1 MNENVKMGAN
11 RHLEIDIAAV
21 VYKQETNVKCL
32 KCSVCFLNTR
42 LFCQPRCSV
51 KNKVSKDTAHN
62 KLLLGF
68 KYCVL
73 ITILNTW

>member
-1 MNENVKMGAN
+1 MNENVKNGES

-21 VYKQETNVKCL
+21 VYKQETNGKCL
-32 KCSVCFLNTR
+32 KCSVC
-42 LFCQPRCSV
+42 SA

-68 KYCVL
+68 KYSVI
-73 ITILNTW
+73 ITIL